1 MVDIINLTIE
11 GDYFELRSMKTLG
24 QRLEEL
30 RVVNR
35 LTKKETG
42 RIAKVTGTTVDKW
55 EKDLIIPRDTKLIRL
70 AEHYNVS
77 FEWLRVGVDSA
88 KVTPV
93 PGSFAVSIQSYKEG
107 HEPVFFDTR
116 LFSSGHSERLV
127 YVDVEGHSMGDILP
141 DGSKLII
148 DTEDTHFKDDKLY
161 VFKTQDFVSIRRLSF
176 TSTGV
181 RLQSL
186 GSQKDEVLTFQ
197 QLSKVDVLGR
207 VISSICPR

>member
-1 MVDIINLTIE
+1 MLKDM
-11 GDYFELRSMKTLG
+11 STLG
-24 QRLEEL
+24 QRLEDL
-30 RVVNR
+30 RTIN
-35 LTKKETG
+35 KETKEFTG
-42 RIAKVTGTTVDKW
+42 KVAGVTGVTIGKW
-55 EKDLIIPRDTKLIRL
+55 EKDLIIPRDAKLKRL

-77 FEWLRVGVDSA
+77 FEWLRVGVDGA

-93 PGSFAVSIQSYKEG
+93 PESFAVSIQSYKEG
-107 HEPVFFDTR
+107 DESVFFDAR
-116 LFSSGHSERLV
+116 LLPSCHSERLV
-127 YVDVEGHSMGDILP
+127 YVQVEGHSMGDILP
-141 DGSKLII
+141 DGSKLIV
-148 DTEDTHFKDDKLY
+148 DLEDRHYKDDKLY
-161 VFKTQDFVSIRRLSF
+161 VFKTQDFMSIRRLSF

>member
-1 MVDIINLTIE
+1 
-11 GDYFELRSMKTLG
+11 MKTLG

-30 RVVNR
+30 RVNNR
-35 LTKKETG
+35 LTKKDVG
-42 RIAKVTGTTVDKW
+42 HVARVTGTTVDKW
-55 EKDLIIPRDTKLIRL
+55 EKDLITPRDAKLKRL

-77 FEWLRVGVDSA
+77 FEWLRVGVDGT

-93 PGSFAVSIQSYKEG
+93 SESFVVSIQSYKGGDES
-107 HEPVFFDTR
+107 VFFDAR
-116 LFSSGHSERLV
+116 LLPSGHSERLV
-127 YVDVEGHSMGDILP
+127 YVQVEGHSMGDVLP
-141 DGSKLII
+141 DGSQLIV
-148 DTEDTHFKDDKLY
+148 DLEDRHYKDDKLY

-181 RLQSL
+181 RMQSL
-186 GSQKDEVLTFQ
+186 GSLKDEVLTFQ

>member
-1 MVDIINLTIE
+1 MQ
-11 GDYFELRSMKTLG
+11 TLG
-24 QRLEEL
+24 QRLEDL
-30 RVVNR
+30 RIKFR
-35 LTKKETG
+35 LTKEDVA
-42 RIAKVTGTTVDKW
+42 RIAKVTGTTIGKW
-55 EKDLIIPRDTKLIRL
+55 EKDLIIPRDTKLKRL

-93 PGSFAVSIQSYKEG
+93 PESFAVSIQSYKG
-107 HEPVFFDTR
+107 GGEPVFVDAR
-116 LFSSGHSERLV
+116 LLPSGHSERLV
-127 YVDVEGHSMGDILP
+127 YILVEGNSMGEVLP
-141 DGSKLII
+141 DGSTLIVDI
-148 DTEDTHFKDDKLY
+148 EDKHFKDEKLY

-186 GSQKDEVLTFQ
+186 GSQKDELLTFQ

-207 VISSICPR
+207 IISSICQR

>member
-1 MVDIINLTIE
+1 
-11 GDYFELRSMKTLG
+11 MKTLG

-30 RVVNR
+30 RVNNR
-35 LTKKETG
+35 LTKKDVG
-42 RIAKVTGTTVDKW
+42 HVAGVTGTTVDKW
-55 EKDLIIPRDTKLIRL
+55 EKDLIIPRDAKLKRL

-77 FEWLRVGVDSA
+77 FEWLRVGVDGA

-93 PGSFAVSIQSYKEG
+93 PESFAVSIQSYKDGDES
-107 HEPVFFDTR
+107 VFFDAR
-116 LFSSGHSERLV
+116 LLPSSHSERLV
-127 YVDVEGHSMGDILP
+127 YVQVEGHSMGDILP
-141 DGSKLII
+141 DGSKLIV
-148 DTEDTHFKDDKLY
+148 DLEDRHYKDDKLY
-161 VFKTQDFVSIRRLSF
+161 VFKTQDFMSIRRLSF

>member
-1 MVDIINLTIE
+1 MVDVTNLIIE
-11 GDYFELRSMKTLG
+11 GYYFELRCMKTLG

-55 EKDLIIPRDTKLIRL
+55 EKDLSIPRDDKLKRL

-77 FEWLRVGVDSA
+77 FEWLRVGVDGA
-88 KVTPV
+88 KVV
-93 PGSFAVSIQSYKEG
+93 PNHESFGVLIQPYKKG
-107 HEPVFFDTR
+107 IDPLFFDLR
-116 LFSSGHSERLV
+116 QLPPGHSERLM
-127 YVDVEGHSMGDILP
+127 YVQIEGHSMGEVLP
-141 DGSKLII
+141 DGSILIVDI
-148 DTEDTHFKDDKLY
+148 EDKHFKDEKIY
-161 VFKTQDFVSIRRLSF
+161 VFKTLDFISIRRLSF

-186 GSQKDEVLTFQ
+186 GSQKDELLTFQ
-197 QLSKVDVLGR
+197 QLSKMDVLGR
-207 VISSICPR
+207 VISSICQR